1 MVASQISQEA
11 IDFVTENESN
21 MKEFIAFSK
30 SFHEQCGCL
39 SNSCKTNTF
48 ITSLSNF
55 FEKKPIHWMKRKTTF
70 CRYMFSK

>member
-39 SNSCKTNTF
+39 SNSCKMNTF

-55 FEKKPIHWMKRKTTF
+55 FEKNNSLDEKKENILSL
-70 CRYMFSK
+70 CV